1 MSFLEPL
8 SKVADTFTGKMRQLF
23 RCILIVRHVTPAA
36 LSPAEFSGK
45 IRKFLRSLAAAIIS
59 LTHMLPAWL
68 LALTLCMCTAIHIVL
83 CFHSLEQ

>member
-1 MSFLEPL
+1 MPFLEPL
-8 SKVADTFTGKMRQLF
+8 SKAADTFRGEMWQLF
-23 RCILIVRHVTPAA
+23 VCILIDRYVNPAA

-45 IRKFLRSLAAAIIS
+45 IHKFLQSLAAAIIS